1 MANYLFYSGPDTETF
16 SATLQSSNT
25 FTISSGT
32 FLANDVVYIPYDDV
46 KGVYGICINTGSR
59 LFQFDN
65 EIYTGLPSNFSSNQS
80 RHWDANADII
90 FDDVQTY
97 KILTTVNRGLYSDA
111 YKPYSTSMYYTLIV
125 NNKRREYFRN
135 TQYKSVKDLIL
146 ANELVFVDTCKSI
159 AYGVGFFGSDFEI
172 LNNKFKSSLEFNIAT
187 R

>member
-1 MANYLFYSGPDTETF
+1 MADYLFYSGPDTETF

-32 FLANDVVYIPYDDV
+32 FLLNDAVYIPYSDV
-46 KGVYGICINTGSR
+46 KGVYAICINTSSR

-65 EIYTGLPSNFSSNQS
+65 EVYTDVPSNFSSNQS

-90 FDDVQTY
+90 FNDVQTY
-97 KILTTVNRGLYSDA
+97 RILTSVKRGLYSDA
-111 YKPYSTSMYYTLIV
+111 HKPYSSSVDYRLVV

-146 ANELVFVDTCKSI
+146 SNELVFVDTCESV
-159 AYGVGFFGSDFEI
+159 AYGVGFSGSDFEI

>member
-1 MANYLFYSGPDTETF
+1 MADYLFYSGPDTETF

-32 FLANDVVYIPYDDV
+32 FLLNDAVYIPYDDV
-46 KGVYGICINTGSR
+46 KGVYAVCTDTATR

-65 EIYTGLPSNFSSNQS
+65 EIYTSVPANFSSNQS
-80 RHWDANADII
+80 RHWDANADIV

-97 KILTTVNRGLYSDA
+97 RILTSVERGLYSDA
-111 YKPYSTSMYYTLIV
+111 YKPYSTSVDYNLII
-125 NNKRREYFRN
+125 NNKRREYFQN
-135 TQYKSVKDLIL
+135 VQYKSVKELIL
-146 ANELVFVDTCKSI
+146 ANELVFVDTCKSV
-159 AYGVGFFGSDFEI
+159 AYGVGFSGDDFDI